1 MRVLAMPSF
10 KRFQSVGV
18 EAQAVLVH
26 LQNAEFPKNVGEAFR
41 GIVAAR
47 EEIGIP
53 RWTIA
58 LFRPKLEEQRAFEN
72 KNIAVT
78 RAAQPEENALR
89 SVLDEDQSEIHIA
102 LA

>member
-1 MRVLAMPSF
+1 
-10 KRFQSVGV
+10 
-18 EAQAVLVH
+18 

-41 GIVAAR
+41 GIVSAR

-78 RAAQPEENALR
+78 RAAQPEENALQ

-102 LA
+102 LAREVRELLADGSREILGSRFGQLE